1 MPLICEFIALR
12 RQEYGVAPICRALGV
27 LGVQIAPRTYRAHL
41 ARPPSKRA
49 LWDAA
54 ITEVLAGHYEPD
66 EQGRRLPECLY
77 GATKMWAYLN
87 REGIEV
93 ARCTVERL
101 MRANGWRGATRA
113 RKVRTTVADP
123 AATRAPDL
131 VNRQFHAA
139 APGLLHV
146 ADFTYVPL
154 AGGGFGYTAFVIDA
168 YAGLIPGWE
177 CSTSKHTGFVEAA
190 IRQAVAY
197 RRRQGRPLGEGAIHH
212 SDAGSQYTAVHFGQT
227 LFLEGLTPSIG
238 SVGDAYDNA
247 LAETTIGLYK
257 TECVRA
263 GSPFRHGPIRT
274 LADLGEITSTWVHWY
289 NTRRLMHRLGRI
301 PPAEA
306 ETAYY
311 AATDAA
317 TPAASHTN

>member
-1 MPLICEFIALR
+1 M
-12 RQEYGVAPICRALGV
+12 
-27 LGVQIAPRTYRAHL
+27 RAH
-41 ARPPSKRA
+41 
-49 LWDAA
+49 
-54 ITEVLAGHYEPD
+54 
-66 EQGRRLPECLY
+66 
-77 GATKMWAYLN
+77 
-87 REGIEV
+87 
-93 ARCTVERL
+93 
-101 MRANGWRGATRA
+101 GWRGATRA
-113 RKVRTTVADP
+113 RTVRTTVADP

-131 VNRQFHAA
+131 VNRHFHAA

-177 CSTSKHTGFVEAA
+177 CSTSKHTDFVEAA

-212 SDAGSQYTAVHFGQT
+212 SDAGSQYTAVHFGQA

-257 TECVRA
+257 TECVRD
-263 GSPFRHGPIRT
+263 GSPFRRGPIRT
-274 LADLGEITSTWVHWY
+274 LANLEHITSAWVHWY
-289 NTRRLMHRLGRI
+289 NTNRLMHRFGRI

-306 ETAYY
+306 KPPT
-311 AATDAA
+311 TLQP
-317 TPAASHTN
+317 TPPPRRHHTQTKGVPNPGWFTAASTGTLSAPPRSEAGYHATSRRARKIEPLRV

>member
-1 MPLICEFIALR
+1 MPLICEFIASR

-54 ITEVLAGHYEPD
+54 ISEVLAGYYEPD
-66 EQGRRLPECLY
+66 EQGRRPPECLY

-101 MRANGWRGATRA
+101 MRANGWRGATRG

-123 AATRAPDL
+123 AAIRAPDL
-131 VNRQFHAA
+131 VNRHFHAA

-177 CSTSKHTGFVEAA
+177 CSTSKHTSFVEAA
-190 IRQAVAY
+190 IRQAVAC
-197 RRRQGRPLGEGAIHH
+197 RRRQGHPLGEGAIHH

-263 GSPFRHGPIRT
+263 DSPFRHGPIHT
-274 LADLGEITSTWVHWY
+274 LADLEEITSAWVHWY

-306 ETAYY
+306 EAAYY
-311 AATDAA
+311 AATEAA
-317 TPAASHTN
+317 TPAASHPN

>member
-1 MPLICEFIALR
+1 VCRSPR
-12 RQEYGVAPICRALGV
+12 APTGRTWPGRA
-27 LGVQIAPRTYRAHL
+27 
-41 ARPPSKRA
+41 SKRA

-154 AGGGFGYTAFVIDA
+154 AGGGFGYTAFVIAA

-177 CSTSKHTGFVEAA
+177 CSTSKHTGFIEAA

-197 RRRQGRPLGEGAIHH
+197 RRRQGRPLGGGRSTIATQAP
-212 SDAGSQYTAVHFGQT
+212 S
-227 LFLEGLTPSIG
+227 TPLSTSG
-238 SVGDAYDNA
+238 KRCSS
-247 LAETTIGLYK
+247 
-257 TECVRA
+257 RA
-263 GSPFRHGPIRT
+263 
-274 LADLGEITSTWVHWY
+274 
-289 NTRRLMHRLGRI
+289 
-301 PPAEA
+301 
-306 ETAYY
+306 
-311 AATDAA
+311 
-317 TPAASHTN
+317 

>member
-1 MPLICEFIALR
+1 MPLICQFIASR
-12 RQEYGVAPICRALGV
+12 RQEYGVAPICRALSV
-27 LGVQIAPRTYRAHL
+27 LGVPIAPRTYRAHL

-54 ITEVLAGHYEPD
+54 ITEVLAGYYEPD
-66 EQGRRLPECLY
+66 EQERRPPECLY

-101 MRANGWRGATRA
+101 MRANGWRGTTRG

-139 APGLLHV
+139 APALLHV

-177 CSTSKHTGFVEAA
+177 CSTSKHTDFVEAA

-197 RRRQGRPLGEGAIHH
+197 RRRQGHPLGEGAIHH
-212 SDAGSQYTAVHFGQT
+212 SDAGSQYTALHFGQT

-257 TECVRA
+257 TECIRD
-263 GSPFRHGPIRT
+263 GSPFRRGPIHT
-274 LADLGEITSTWVHWY
+274 LADLEEITSAWVHWY

-306 ETAYY
+306 EAAYY
-311 AATDAA
+311 AVTDAA